1 LNGKRPRGSDG
12 ETRDGEGV
20 EEADEISRGGNGDSG
35 EYRRPPKEPRRL
47 RTGRLVRYGVPH
59 GCDSGDELDL
69 WKALPSMTVADTDS
83 ESTVPDDGDAEMKG
97 ADGSDAIGSSF
108 AQALL
113 ENYKNRKVQSAV
125 ARLESMICLKDPLPI
140 ADSVASAASD
150 FGAAPISLPAT
161 VPVTDASVPVTDASS
176 ASTESAVESPKG
188 RLGRVLF
195 IRKALESEGSPEWD
209 NREKLQRIMGMLE
222 TLAFLDLSVELLRA
236 SKINDTLV
244 CLKRE
249 LLEFKCPETRPLL
262 KLTRRLLSSW
272 KEAYE
277 QAKIL
282 SRELRPITEN

>member
-1 LNGKRPRGSDG
+1 
-12 ETRDGEGV
+12 
-20 EEADEISRGGNGDSG
+20 
-35 EYRRPPKEPRRL
+35 
-47 RTGRLVRYGVPH
+47 
-59 GCDSGDELDL
+59 
-69 WKALPSMTVADTDS
+69 
-83 ESTVPDDGDAEMKG
+83 
-97 ADGSDAIGSSF
+97 
-108 AQALL
+108 
-113 ENYKNRKVQSAV
+113 
-125 ARLESMICLKDPLPI
+125 MICLKDPLPI

-161 VPVTDASVPVTDASS
+161 VPVTDASS

-209 NREKLQRIMGMLE
+209 NREKLQRITGMLE

-249 LLEFKCPETRPLL
+249 LLALKCPATRPLL